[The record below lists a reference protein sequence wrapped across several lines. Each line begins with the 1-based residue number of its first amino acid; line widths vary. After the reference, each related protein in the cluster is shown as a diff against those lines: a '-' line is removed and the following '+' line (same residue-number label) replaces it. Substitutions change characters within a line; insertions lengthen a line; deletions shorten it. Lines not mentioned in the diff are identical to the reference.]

1 MAFGMPEVTPGM
13 PEVDIR
19 SQKVDAR
26 IGFWHARIGTMPFWH
41 IDNPVFTLFPNSLM
55 PVLTPMPLLACRK
68 MTHVSFGMPYVNI
81 GMPDSD
87 TCRKV
92 TLLHRFQTVYKR
104 CCHFVTCHFWHNTVF
119 KPFIC
124 LLSFVILHRGFVIP

>member
-1 MAFGMPEVTPGM
+1 MLTFGMPGMAFGMPEVTPGM

-26 IGFWHARIGTMPFWH
+26 IGSWRARIGTMPFLAH
-41 IDNPVFTLFPNSLM
+41 QQPGFTLFSNSLM
-55 PVLTPMPLLACRK
+55 PVLAPMPLLACRK

-87 TCRKV
+87 TCQKV
-92 TLLHRFQTVYKR
+92 TLLHCFQTVYKQ
-104 CCHFVTCHFWHNTVF
+104 CCHFVTCHF
-119 KPFIC
+119 
-124 LLSFVILHRGFVIP
+124 